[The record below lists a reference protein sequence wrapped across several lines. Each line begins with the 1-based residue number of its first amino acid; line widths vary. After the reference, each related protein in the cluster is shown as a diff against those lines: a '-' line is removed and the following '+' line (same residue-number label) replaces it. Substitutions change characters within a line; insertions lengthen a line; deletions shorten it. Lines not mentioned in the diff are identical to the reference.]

1 MVASGDWSNVVKR
14 NDVFGGLVIIGLG
27 LILLGMNL
35 DLMPPWELGRL
46 WPVVLVV
53 LGAGKV
59 LFPDRD
65 SRLAGAPL
73 LLVGGLFLAHNY
85 DVLHIRQSWPLF
97 IVSAGLG
104 ILAASCRSGRGETGK
119 TS

>member
-1 MVASGDWSNVVKR
+1 MKK
-14 NDVFGGLVIIGLG
+14 NDLIGGLVIVGAGLV
-27 LILLGMNL
+27 LLAINL
-35 DLMPPWELGRL
+35 DLMPPWDIGRL

-59 LFPDRD
+59 LFPDGE
-65 SRLAGAPL
+65 SRLAGTPL
-73 LLVGGLFLAHNY
+73 LLVGGIFLAHNY
-85 DVLHIRQSWPLF
+85 DVLHIRHSWPLF

-104 ILAASCRSGRGETGK
+104 ILAGSCTGRRREAGK